1 MATLLADGVKVSWPM
16 KPYESRSS
24 PSVPTPRP
32 LTAPLPP
39 PTPLNC
45 SVVPMPLPQYPEPV
59 REKDVLPKRS
69 PPPAP
74 TAVLDASNVGP
85 GAVDLAFCAVP
96 LAHSITLP
104 LFQLTS
110 VSTRG
115 T

>member
-1 MATLLADGVKVSWPM
+1 MPF
-16 KPYESRSS
+16 
-24 PSVPTPRP
+24 PR
-32 LTAPLPP
+32 
-39 PTPLNC
+39 
-45 SVVPMPLPQYPEPV
+45 YREPV

-85 GAVDLAFCAVP
+85 GTVDFAFCAVP
-96 LAHSITLP
+96 LAHSMMLP

-115 T
+115 TWVWLYTVPASLASPAGWNKPSENWPGRPAGVEYVICATKFG